1 MHDAFW
7 IKTTSKE
14 LSMRLNSRASAVAIA
29 VAVAGLAAISG
40 LAHAAS
46 NVGSNNASASLDFQV
61 NIPGIVFLQVGTG
74 EFRQDN
80 PLVDT
85 ITFSPDAADILGAQ
99 PVAGT
104 GGDLAGGRVTVRVW
118 GNAGPLTLAST
129 ASALTNGTDTLP
141 WSQIGV
147 TASNAALP
155 HPAFNADGT
164 LSTPVTL
171 QTLGGGN
178 SPITNLSG
186 DWTYSYLNATTPRRG
201 QYAGRVTYTV
211 SAP

>member
-1 MHDAFW
+1 
-7 IKTTSKE
+7 
-14 LSMRLNSRASAVAIA
+14 MRLNSRASAAAIA
-29 VAVAGLAAISG
+29 VAVAGLAAVSG

-46 NVGSNNASASLDFQV
+46 NVGSNTASASLDFQV

-74 EFRQDN
+74 AFRQDN
-80 PLVDT
+80 PAVDT
-85 ITFSPDAADILGAQ
+85 LIFSPTAAEILGGQ

-129 ASALTNGTDTLP
+129 ATALANGADSIP

-147 TASNAALP
+147 TASNAGLP

-186 DWTYSYLNATTPRRG
+186 DWTYRYLNGTEPRRG
-201 QYAGRVTYTV
+201 QYTGTVTYTV

>member
-1 MHDAFW
+1 
-7 IKTTSKE
+7 
-14 LSMRLNSRASAVAIA
+14 MRLNSRASAVAIA

-46 NVGSNNASASLDFQV
+46 NVGSNTASASLDFQV

-74 EFRQDN
+74 AFRQDVTT
-80 PLVDT
+80 VDT
-85 ITFSPDAADILGAQ
+85 LIFSPTAAEILGGQ

-129 ASALTNGTDTLP
+129 ASALTNGNENIP
-141 WSQIGV
+141 WTQIGV
-147 TASNAALP
+147 TASSTGLP
-155 HPAFNADGT
+155 HPAFDADGNMSAQ
-164 LSTPVTL
+164 LA
-171 QTLGGGN
+171 TLGGGN

-186 DWTYSYLNATTPRRG
+186 DWTYSYVNGIEPRRG
-201 QYAGRVTYTV
+201 LYTGTVTYTV